1 MKHTLDTHQTIDIG
15 LALRTVKEVCQSY
28 AVCKGCPLISFCCV
42 NLKIDPV
49 YWDDS
54 DIPESF
60 IVNKID

>member
-1 MKHTLDTHQTIDIG
+1 MKHTLGGHTIDVG
-15 LALRTVKEVCQSY
+15 LALRTIKEVCQHY
-28 AVCKGCPLISFCCV
+28 AVCKECPLISFCCV

-49 YWDDS
+49 CWDDS